1 MRKFLSQNKIVYFL
15 GVLIVVLG
23 VMCAANYGLSRRF
36 LSEDIDKEE
45 NKKYKYHI
53 AMINGD
59 DSDIFWNDV
68 YAGAVNAGKEYN
80 IYIENWG
87 TNLEDDYS
95 VEELLDMAVAC
106 KVDGILIEPGED
118 NRITETIDRADDA
131 GIPVISM
138 ENDLPNSKRKSFVTA
153 NDYVLGELYGQEVL
167 NAAEELPK
175 EESSKVAVLIGLN
188 EQNSAPYLIY
198 SGISETLGNTGRNI
212 ELSNITRTGKG
223 GFESEEK
230 IRKLLLNPDKRPDIL
245 VCLSVTDTI
254 SAYQCVIDYNLV
266 GKVQIIGY
274 YATPKILEGIEKGV
288 IRSTVAI
295 DAEEMGSEAVKGMS
309 EYLRSKYISEYLS
322 VSSELVTKDNLNKYV
337 REDE

>member
-15 GVLIVVLG
+15 GVLIVVLA
-23 VMCAANYGLSRRF
+23 VMCAANYVLNRKL
-36 LSEDIDKEE
+36 LSEDTVKEE

-59 DSDIFWNDV
+59 DSDIFWKDV
-68 YAGAVNAGKEYN
+68 YEGAVNAGKEYN

-87 TNLEDDYS
+87 ADLEDDYS
-95 VEELLDMAVAC
+95 VEELLDMAVASR
-106 KVDGILIEPGED
+106 VDGILIEPGEE
-118 NRITETIDRADDA
+118 NRITETIGKADDA
-131 GIPVISM
+131 GIPVITM
-138 ENDLPNSKRKSFVTA
+138 ESDLPNSKRKSFVSA
-153 NDYVLGELYGQEVL
+153 NDYVLGELYGKEVL
-167 NAAEELPK
+167 NAAEKLPEK
-175 EESSKVAVLIGLN
+175 ESSKVTVLIGLN
-188 EQNSAPYLIY
+188 KQNSAPYLIY
-198 SGISETLGNTGRNI
+198 SGISETLGNTGKNI
-212 ELSNITRTGKG
+212 ELSNITRTSKG

-230 IRKLLLNPDKRPDIL
+230 IRRLLLNPDKKPDIL

-274 YATPKILEGIEKGV
+274 YVTPKILEGIEKGI

-295 DAEEMGSEAVKGMS
+295 DAKEMGSEAVKGMS
-309 EYLRSKYISEYLS
+309 EYLTVKYISEYLS
-322 VSSELVTKDNLNKYV
+322 VSSELVTKDNINGYI